1 MSPEEES
8 MRLVTYRAD
17 DGTAR
22 LGAIAADKIVDLA
35 EASGGELPSEMVAFI
50 EAGPSALAHAKALLD
65 GRHPSG
71 KLLSSSKLLAPIPRP
86 RRNVFCLGLNYRA
99 HAAEAQQFGAAQKD
113 PEFPIFF
120 TKPPST
126 VIGPDAAI
134 QVNTDVTKE
143 VDWEVE
149 VTVVIGPGGTDIAR
163 GAAMNHVFGYTI
175 ANDVSARDLQFRH
188 GGQWFKGKGLDTF
201 CPLGPWIVTADE
213 IPDPAGLEVVCR
225 VNGVEKQHAN
235 TRDLIF
241 DIPTTIASL
250 SEGLTLEA
258 GDLILT
264 GTPAGVGFARKPPE
278 FLHDGDV
285 VECEVDRIGV
295 LRNPVQARGAR

>member
-1 MSPEEES
+1 
-8 MRLVTYRAD
+8 MRLVTFR
-17 DGTAR
+17 
-22 LGAIAADKIVDLA
+22 AADGAPRPGALVDDRVIDLTA
-35 EASGGELPSEMVAFI
+35 ASGGALPSDMVAFI
-50 EAGPSALAHAKALLD
+50 EAGPTALARARDVLH
-65 GRHPSG
+65 GRPAG
-71 KLLSSSKLLAPIPRP
+71 LPLSSVTLLAPIPRP

-99 HAAEAQQFGAAQKD
+99 HAAEATQFGVAQKD

-126 VIGPDAAI
+126 VVGPDAAI
-134 QVNTDVTKE
+134 EVNTNVTRE

-149 VTVVIGPGGTDIAR
+149 LTVVIGPGGSDIAR
-163 GAAMNHVFGYTI
+163 GAALEHVFGYTI

-213 IPDPAGLEVVCR
+213 IPDPSALDVILR
-225 VNGVEKQHAN
+225 VNGVEKQHSN
-235 TRDLIF
+235 TSKLIF

-250 SEGLTLEA
+250 SEGLTLEP

-264 GTPAGVGFARKPPE
+264 GTPEGVGFARKPPE
-278 FLHDGDV
+278 FLKDGDV
-285 VECEVDRIGV
+285 VECEVTGIGV
-295 LRNPVQARGAR
+295 LRNPVRTRGGR

>member
-1 MSPEEES
+1 
-8 MRLVTYRAD
+8 MRLVTFRAD

-22 LGAIAADKIVDLA
+22 LGAVVDDRVIDLA
-35 EASGGELPSEMVAFI
+35 AATGGAVPSEMVAFI
-50 EAGPSALAHAKALLD
+50 EAGPSALARAREAI
-65 GRHPSG
+65 SG
-71 KLLSSSKLLAPIPRP
+71 SPAGVPLGGVTLLAPIPRP

-99 HAAEAQQFGAAQKD
+99 HAAEAQQFGAAAQKD
-113 PEFPIFF
+113 PEYPIFF

-126 VIGPDAAI
+126 VVGPDADI
-134 QVNTDVTKE
+134 VVNPNVTKE

-149 VTVVIGPGGTDIAR
+149 VTVVIGPGGTDIAK
-163 GAAMNHVFGYTI
+163 GATMSHVFGYTI

-201 CPLGPWIVTADE
+201 CPVGPWIVTADE
-213 IPDPAGLEVVCR
+213 IPDPANLEVVCR

-285 VECEVDRIGV
+285 VECEVERIGL
-295 LRNPVQARGAR
+295 LRNTVRTRGAR